1 MSDREDEDA
10 QPIAL
15 KDPAEDRP
23 IMDGGEEPEV
33 HESAEDQR
41 PARKPFRKRFT
52 ENRLSPESAERQ
64 GRVTMLAWEKLGGT
78 DAAREFLNSFDE
90 ALGGRPLDLAVAS
103 TEGLRAVENAIAERA
118 AARA

>member
-1 MSDREDEDA
+1 MEREDEDA
-10 QPIAL
+10 QPIEL
-15 KDPAEDRP
+15 KDTAEDRP
-23 IMDGGEEPEV
+23 IMDAGEEPEV

-64 GRVTMLAWEKLGGT
+64 GRITMLAWEKLGGT

-90 ALGGRPLDLAVAS
+90 TLGGRPLDLAVAS